1 MIQITLITQPWFS
14 IGCFFEDFLVIEDHE
29 ANGVNQ
35 LTVKKG
41 DVVRVIKKEETG
53 VVKYCFHCVRV
64 CMISKLID
72 TYHAQLYKRS
82 T

>member
-1 MIQITLITQPWFS
+1 M
-14 IGCFFEDFLVIEDHE
+14 
-29 ANGVNQ
+29 NQ
-35 LTVKKG
+35 LTVKEG

-72 TYHAQLYKRS
+72 TYRAQLSEKYLSVQVLRLSSCYYTQQLKYVVVLS
-82 T
+82 FLIPTV